1 MTSSISRR
9 HLLSG
14 TAAAGLGIAIT
25 GNVAAVAGTR
35 ASEGYGELVDD
46 PDGLLSL
53 PAGFSYTLVAR
64 TGVTTTTDGA
74 KTASDPDGTGVFAL
88 GGGWA
93 LVNNHEIGRTIAQ
106 PPGPEAFGVPPL
118 AGLTYDPGNRGG
130 TSTIEVD
137 ADGNRIAEYV
147 SLAGTSTNCAGGKSP
162 WGTWLTCEETEDRSG
177 RVRQKD
183 HGYVFEVDPSS
194 QAANVG
200 KSPVPLKFL
209 GRFAHEAV
217 SIDPETTVIYETE
230 DADEPNGLFYRWVP
244 PEGFAPGKDALRTL
258 ALDSG
263 GDTAGRLQAMSC
275 YRGSTHVPDLSAA
288 TTPGTRYTVQW
299 IDVPDRDAATVSLR
313 SQFTDDQV
321 TRGRKLEGT
330 WWGDGGAYFVSSFA
344 RTSDGSLHEHDGQIW
359 LYDPATEI
367 GHAADHLRRQ
377 PRPRRRLRQLRR
389 TRQHHRVAVRRGDHR
404 RERPGHPAPGRAS
417 PTRARPIR
425 IARNDLNESEFTG
438 PCFSD
443 DGKIL
448 FACIQSPGHVFAI
461 TGPWR
466 RPSNADT

>member
-244 PEGFAPGKDALRTL
+244 PEGFTPGKDALRTL

-313 SQFTDDQV
+313 SQFTDNQV

-330 WWGDGGAYFVSSFA
+330 WWGDGGAYIVSSFA

-359 LYDPATEI
+359 LYDPATESVTLQTI
-367 GHAADHLRRQ
+367 FGVNLDPAVDSDSYDGPDNITVSPYGGVIIAENGQGIQHLVGVTEQ
-377 PRPRRRLRQLRR
+377 GKTYP
-389 TRQHHRVAVRRGDHR
+389 
-404 RERPGHPAPGRAS
+404 
-417 PTRARPIR
+417 

>member
-137 ADGNRIAEYV
+137 ADGNRITEYV

-244 PEGFAPGKDALRTL
+244 PEGFTPGKDALRTL

-313 SQFTDDQV
+313 SQFTDEQV

-330 WWGDGGAYFVSSFA
+330 WWGDGGAYIVSSFA

-359 LYDPATEI
+359 LYDPATESVTLQTI
-367 GHAADHLRRQ
+367 FGVNLDPAVDSDSYDGPDNITVSPYGGVIIAENGQGIQHLVGVTDQ
-377 PRPRRRLRQLRR
+377 GKTYP
-389 TRQHHRVAVRRGDHR
+389 
-404 RERPGHPAPGRAS
+404 
-417 PTRARPIR
+417 